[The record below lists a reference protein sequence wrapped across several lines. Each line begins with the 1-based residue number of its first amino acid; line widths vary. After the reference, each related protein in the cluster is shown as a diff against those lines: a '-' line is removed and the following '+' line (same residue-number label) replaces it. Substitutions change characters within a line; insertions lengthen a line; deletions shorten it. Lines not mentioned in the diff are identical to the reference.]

1 MTSPSS
7 PVRVAAL
14 RGKVVRGPYAAG
26 SKSERQAVFV
36 ETAKG
41 RFLLRRKTGPVMGD
55 PELDRFVGHEVECR
69 GFVVGTTLLAEE
81 ILLRGSKTEG

>member
-14 RGKVVRGPYAAG
+14 PGRVERGPYAAG
-26 SKSERQAVFV
+26 SKSEREAVFV
-36 ETAKG
+36 ETPKG

-55 PELDRFVGHEVECR
+55 PELERFVGLEVECS

-81 ILLRGSKTEG
+81 IRLRGGRSDG

>member
-1 MTSPSS
+1 MKSPSA

-14 RGKVVRGPYAAG
+14 RGKVFRGPYAAG
-26 SKSERQAVFV
+26 SKSEREAIFV
-36 ETAKG
+36 ETPKG

-55 PELDRFVGHEVECR
+55 PELERFVGHEVECR

-81 ILLRGSKTEG
+81 ILLRGGGSEV